1 MTLATLSLLV
11 ALTLGPAPA
20 QEPSVPVSVVQ
31 DIVDAPALMDLA
43 TIGPLVTLLTGS
55 PAPSP
60 SPAHVEPMPGGL
72 TLALIA
78 VDGGLSGADLA
89 TTWSGLG
96 RGTGRETNPVLRG
109 LSDHP
114 VAYGL
119 LKGAIDAAAIT
130 ACAVLAGRN
139 WTHGALCFGLHVG
152 LKTWV
157 VVHNARQLGRMP

>member
-1 MTLATLSLLV
+1 
-11 ALTLGPAPA
+11 
-20 QEPSVPVSVVQ
+20 
-31 DIVDAPALMDLA
+31 
-43 TIGPLVTLLTGS
+43 
-55 PAPSP
+55 
-60 SPAHVEPMPGGL
+60 MPGGL

-119 LKGAIDAAAIT
+119 LKGAIDAVSIT
-130 ACAVLAGRN
+130 ACAVLADRN
-139 WTHGALCFGLHVG
+139 WKHGALCFCLHIG

-157 VVHNARQLGRMP
+157 VVHNARLIRRF